1 MKELTLRIPEHKMAF
16 FLELLNELGIE
27 ISDNSPVHPPETSR
41 NNDNPSNHQIRGV
54 IVSNRPHDL
63 P

>member
-1 MKELTLRIPEHKMAF
+1 MAF